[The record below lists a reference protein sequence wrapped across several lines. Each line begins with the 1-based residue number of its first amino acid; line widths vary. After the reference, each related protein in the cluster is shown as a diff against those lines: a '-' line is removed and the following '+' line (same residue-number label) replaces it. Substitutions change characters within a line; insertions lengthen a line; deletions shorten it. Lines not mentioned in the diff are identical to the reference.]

1 MKKGLSVPYR
11 KWMGAVSVCERWLY
25 ENSFP
30 VDGGNF
36 DDAGQVSGRIKTIL
50 KEMGIE
56 HDVVRMAAVIT
67 YESEI
72 NIVSY
77 ARHGMISLH
86 VLPEH
91 VSIEAVD
98 EGPGISDI
106 RLAMQQG
113 WSTATDK
120 IREMGFGAGMGLN
133 NIRNFSDI
141 FHISSDVG
149 SGTRLKMII
158 HIQQEQDR

>member
-1 MKKGLSVPYR
+1 VSTCNDWMYDGSFSV
-11 KWMGAVSVCERWLY
+11 A
-25 ENSFP
+25 
-30 VDGGNF
+30 GGNF
-36 DDAGQVSGRIKTIL
+36 EEAGKVSGKIKTIL
-50 KEMGIE
+50 KEMGIQKN
-56 HDVVRMAAVIT
+56 VVRMAAVIT

-77 ARHGMISLH
+77 ARHGIIRLRVQPGH
-86 VLPEH
+86 VE
-91 VSIEAVD
+91 IEALD

-158 HIQQEQDR
+158 RIPQEQDG